1 MSELNIKLNNIDE
14 LKNYGY
20 DIMDKE
26 NVLDNKIKHLLEIKK
41 LNQSDLSKLT
51 GISRQNISDI
61 IQNKLKPGVDFAIKI
76 AKILDVPVEEVFIL
90 DESAWY
96 KIAKLDD
103 DTTIFVDLYD
113 LRIIDNRERKK
124 QIKEGALEYYLI
136 KENKCIDETMY
147 KELLKEYIANHSNS
161 QKNKKEIIIEFE
173 DKVCTKRFKKLVQ
186 RIVPLINIQ

>member
-14 LKNYGY
+14 LKSYGY

-26 NVLDNKIKHLLEIKK
+26 NVLDNKIKHLLEIKG

-61 IQNKLKPGVDFAIKI
+61 IQNKLKPGVDFAMKI

-124 QIKEGALEYYLI
+124 QIKEGELEYYLI
-136 KENKCIDETMY
+136 KENKCINEAMY
-147 KELLKEYIANHSNS
+147 KELLKEYISNYSNS
-161 QKNKKEIIIEFE
+161 KKNKKEIITEFE
-173 DKVCTKRFKKLVQ
+173 DKVCSKRYKKLVQ
-186 RIVPLINIQ
+186 RIVPLINVQ

>member
-1 MSELNIKLNNIDE
+1 MSSLNIKLNNIDE
-14 LKNYGY
+14 LKTYGY

-26 NVLDNKIKHLLEIKK
+26 NVLDNKIKHLLEIKG

-76 AKILDVPVEEVFIL
+76 AKILDVPVEDVFL
-90 DESAWY
+90 LSESAWY

-113 LRIIDNRERKK
+113 LRIIDNKERKK
-124 QIKEGALEYYLI
+124 QIKKGELEYYLL
-136 KENKCIDETMY
+136 KENKCISEDMY
-147 KELLKEYIANHSNS
+147 KKLLKEYIANYSNGK
-161 QKNKKEIIIEFE
+161 KNKKEITMEFE
-173 DKVCTKRFKKLVQ
+173 DKVCTKRYKKLVQ
-186 RIVPLINIQ
+186 RIIPLINIQ